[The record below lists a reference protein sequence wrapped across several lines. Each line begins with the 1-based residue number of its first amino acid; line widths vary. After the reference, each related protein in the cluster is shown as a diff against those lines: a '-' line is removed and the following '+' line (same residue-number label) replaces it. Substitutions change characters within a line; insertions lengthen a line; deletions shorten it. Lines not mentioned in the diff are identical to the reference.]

1 MELGHYAFEMGATD
15 PSADSCDGKAE
26 WEIMRVQNPDN
37 VVRNILGYEVGKDKL
52 LWLAKGEFG
61 EFGKL

>member
-1 MELGHYAFEMGATD
+1 MGATD